1 VRAFRGA
8 CIIRAMPRIAVS
20 RLWFE
25 GNSFAPV
32 PTGHDAFLA
41 REWVKGVAGLTRY
54 RGTGTELGGLGA
66 FLAER
71 PGWQAELI
79 LAAAAQP
86 GGKMADAA
94 FAAWLAEVEAGLA
107 AGAPWDGVYLSLHGA
122 CVTESDPAADLTTI
136 RRVRAAIGATPLV
149 ASFDFHGNMA
159 AEIATLLDGASVY
172 RSYPHV
178 DMAETAIRAL
188 RLLERRIAGERL
200 HGAVAKLP
208 VVLHSFHMRS
218 AAAGRGPD
226 AAGPMA
232 EVWEIARAL
241 ESEAV
246 PEAAPFG
253 GFAWGDSPH
262 AGPCGMAWATDPA
275 AARAAAEAIAAA
287 IVARRARFAVAL
299 PAPEAA
305 LAAALAAPPGLVAL
319 LDPADNPLSGG
330 VADTPGLLRAL
341 LAAGPPVP
349 TVFAFLHDPAAV
361 AAAREAGLGARRAFT
376 LCARTTDAFG
386 PPIRLEAEVERLT
399 EGRFVNEGPMERG
412 SPVDLGATCV
422 LRAGDLRI
430 IVTSRKEAAVDPAFF
445 DLHGIALGATRIL
458 ANKAKN
464 HFRAAFAGRCAAI
477 VECDCPGPASLD
489 LAALP
494 FRHVPAA
501 WRA

>member
-1 VRAFRGA
+1 
-8 CIIRAMPRIAVS
+8 MPRIAVA

-25 GNSFAPV
+25 GNSFTPV
-32 PTGHDAFLA
+32 PTGLEAFIA
-41 REWVKGVAGLTRY
+41 REWVKGEAGIARFV
-54 RGTGTELGGLGA
+54 GTSTELGGLAA
-66 FLAER
+66 FLAGR

-79 LAAAAQP
+79 RATSAQP
-86 GGKMADAA
+86 GGPMSDAA

-122 CVTESDPAADLTTI
+122 CVTESEPAADLAII
-136 RRVRAAIGATPLV
+136 RRVRAVIGATPLV

-159 AEIATLLDGASVY
+159 GEIATLLDGASVY

-178 DMAETAIRAL
+178 DMAETALRAL
-188 RLLERRIAGERL
+188 HLLERRMGGQRL
-200 HGAVAKLP
+200 YGAIVKQP
-208 VVLHSFHMRS
+208 FVLHSFHMRS
-218 AAAGRGPD
+218 AG
-226 AAGPMA
+226 GPMA
-232 EVWEIARAL
+232 EVWAEAAAL
-241 ESEAV
+241 EDGAV
-246 PEAAPFG
+246 LEAAPFG
-253 GFAWGDSPH
+253 GFAWSDTPH
-262 AGPCGMAWATDPA
+262 AGPTGMAWATDPE
-275 AARAAAEAIAAA
+275 AARAAAEKVAAA
-287 IVARRARFAVAL
+287 IGARRARFAVSL
-299 PAPEAA
+299 PSPQDA
-305 LAAALAAPPGLVAL
+305 LAQALAGPPGLVAL

-341 LAAGPPVP
+341 LEAGPPVP

-361 AAAREAGLGARRAFT
+361 ALAQATGKGGAADFT
-376 LCARTTDAFG
+376 LCAGTTDAFG
-386 PPIRLEAEVERLT
+386 PPIPLRAEVERLT

-422 LRAGDLRI
+422 LRAGALRI

-445 DLHGIALGATRIL
+445 RLHGIDLAATRLL

-464 HFRAAFAGRCAAI
+464 HFRAAFAERCSAI
-477 VECDCPGPASLD
+477 VECDCPGPAALD